1 MSDHPA
7 PLILLC
13 AGGTGGHM
21 FPARALAEEL
31 LARGFRVSLACDTRG
46 LKYFDGM
53 GQVDI
58 HVLSSGTYKPGL
70 MGKIGFMLPLLKGYA
85 QAFMLVRKLKPSI
98 AVGFGGYPSAPPL
111 WAAQH
116 SHVRTVLHEQN
127 AILGLA
133 NILLVGR
140 ARTLAL
146 SWEKTQGIKA
156 KYLKKIEVTGN
167 PVRAEIAALS
177 SQPYPIVGSKVN
189 VLVVGGSQGA
199 AVFSDVVPK
208 AFASLPEPLRQS
220 LKIVHQARPDKLDEV
235 KEFYAAH
242 GIDAEV
248 QVFFSDMPERL
259 KATHFLITR
268 SGASTVAELT
278 TAGRP
283 ALYVPYP
290 WNRDNQQVFNAS
302 AVVDVGGGWMIE
314 EKNLT
319 VEALTEALV
328 PILGNPDLLKNAG
341 EAAKTIGHPQ
351 AAKLM
356 ADVVLQQLP
365 QDKAQN

>member
-1 MSDHPA
+1 MSDA
-7 PLILLC
+7 PPLVLLC

-31 LARGFRVSLACDTRG
+31 LARGYRVALACDNRG

-70 MGKIGFMLPLLKGYA
+70 IGKIGFIAPLLKGYLQSFA
-85 QAFMLVRKLKPSI
+85 LIRKLKPAI

-116 SHVRTVLHEQN
+116 SHVRTILHEQN

-133 NILLVGR
+133 NILLIGR
-140 ARTLAL
+140 ARLLAL
-146 SWEKTQGIKA
+146 SWEKTSGVKA
-156 KYLKKIEVTGN
+156 KYHKKMIVTGN
-167 PVRAEIAALS
+167 PVRAEIAALAD
-177 SQPYPIVGSKVN
+177 QPYPIVGSKIN
-189 VLVVGGSQGA
+189 LLIVGGSQGA

-208 AFASLPEPLRQS
+208 ALAALPDYTKHS
-220 LKIVHQARPDKLDEV
+220 LKIVQQARADKIDEV
-235 KEFYAAH
+235 KAFYAEH
-242 GIDAEV
+242 GMEAEV
-248 QVFFSDMPERL
+248 QTFFSDMPARL
-259 KATHFLITR
+259 KEAHFLITR
-268 SGASTVAELT
+268 SGASTVAELS

-290 WNRDNQQVFNAS
+290 WNRDNQQVFNAT
-302 AVVDVGGGWMIE
+302 AVVSVGGGWMIQ

-319 VEALTEALV
+319 VDGLTDALK
-328 PILGNPDLLKNAG
+328 PILENPDGLKRAA
-341 EAAKTIGHPQ
+341 EAAKTVGQPH

-356 ADVVLQQLP
+356 ADAVLQHLSQ
-365 QDKAQN
+365 K

>member
-1 MSDHPA
+1 MSEAA

-31 LARGFRVSLACDTRG
+31 LARGYRVALACDTRG

-58 HVLSSGTYKPGL
+58 HVLASGTYKPGL
-70 MGKIGFMLPLLKGYA
+70 MGKIGFVLPLLKGYA
-85 QAFMLVRKLKPSI
+85 QAFKLMRTLKPAL

-116 SHVRTVLHEQN
+116 SRIRTILHEQN

-133 NILLVGR
+133 NILLIGR
-140 ARTLAL
+140 ARVLAL
-146 SWEKTQGIKA
+146 SWEKTTGVNPKFH
-156 KYLKKIEVTGN
+156 KKMIVTGN
-167 PVRAEIAALS
+167 PVRAEIAALHD
-177 SQPYPIVGSKVN
+177 QPYPEIKDKIN
-189 VLVVGGSQGA
+189 IMVVGGSQGA
-199 AVFSDVVPK
+199 AVFSDIVPK
-208 AFASLPEPLRQS
+208 AFAALPADMKARLRVVQQS
-220 LKIVHQARPDKLDEV
+220 RPDKVDEV
-235 KEFYAAH
+235 KAFYAEQD
-242 GIDAEV
+242 IDAEV
-248 QVFFSDMPERL
+248 QAFFSDMPDRIRD
-259 KATHFLITR
+259 THFMITR

-290 WNRDNQQVFNAS
+290 WNRDNQQVFNAQ
-302 AVVDVGGGWMIE
+302 AVLSVGGGWMIQ

-319 VEALTEALV
+319 VGGLVEALKPLFE
-328 PILGNPDLLKNAG
+328 NPSMLART
-341 EAAKTIGHPQ
+341 AHSARTIGQPQ
-351 AAKLM
+351 AAKRM
-356 ADVVLQQLP
+356 ADAVLQQLP
-365 QDKAQN
+365 QK